1 MKNQRELTTN
11 WQAAN
16 KQAHLLISE
25 WLLKLDHRK
34 NVFKDE
40 HKNRRVLA
48 AFLAFKEGPFEVVLS
63 NSPPEDRDTL
73 KEATEALLGDVLQR
87 TKGRTGFKFSPK
99 IILPVTKVQTI
110 SVSLRNTLT
119 TRMGAIY
126 RNETYKC
133 RLVKDFHAIG
143 QARICSVRITD
154 PFANMILLSGQIEDA
169 PRNWLELPDI
179 ELTAEGRKL
188 WVEFE
193 ERLQEAAFR
202 EAITCLTV
210 DEPGL
215 FLTTQPDRLARLIRQ
230 TATRQFGGS
239 RLSPSMILTNS
250 HGKKSNVWGTCPTTT
265 ATTTTKKNKAAAV

>member
-73 KEATEALLGDVLQR
+73 KEVTATLVGDILFR
-87 TKGRTGFKFSPK
+87 TKGRNGFRFNPK
-99 IILPVTKVQTI
+99 NILPVTKVQTI
-110 SVSLRNTLT
+110 NATMRNTIT
-119 TRMGAIY
+119 TRLGAIY
-126 RNETYKC
+126 HDETY
-133 RLVKDFHAIG
+133 RSRPTEDFHAIG
-143 QARICSVRITD
+143 QARVASVRIID
-154 PFANMILLSGQIEDA
+154 PLANMLTLSGQIEDA
-169 PRNWLELPDI
+169 PKNWLDLSHI
-179 ELTAEGRKL
+179 EPSPAAEDL
-188 WVEFE
+188 WLEFE
-193 ERLQEAAFR
+193 EHLIKAAFR
-202 EAITCLTV
+202 EAIACFPV
-210 DEPGL
+210 DDPGL
-215 FLTTQPDRLARLIRQ
+215 FLCTQPDRLARLMRQ

-239 RLSPSMILTNS
+239 RIGPSTLLIDAN
-250 HGKKSNVWGTCPTTT
+250 GKKTRAWGTRP
-265 ATTTTKKNKAAAV
+265 TTTTKTTKNEAAAA